1 MSDDNTRNEFVVDDA
16 KHHED
21 LQDLAALKRVKDA
34 ISKKKRQIK
43 DKDYLNKHPDLQDL
57 VDAHRTRKIVRKE
70 PDKEG
75 GKIKLELQEKQSV
88 KADLGQP
95 PPKPKPEVDYD
106 KLAELIYTK
115 MEKKAASKAPKA
127 PKAPKASKPEKEFDS
142 DSDDEPTSTPKILG
156 GLPDG
161 FAKPASAPTPEKKFN
176 ESLPKTQPPKPKVK
190 HIVAVG
196 GKWF

>member
-75 GKIKLELQEKQSV
+75 GKIKLELQEKHRKHRNLKKNSIPILMMNLHLHL
-88 KADLGQP
+88 KYL
-95 PPKPKPEVDYD
+95 VDYPMVLLNQHQHQHLHL
-106 KLAELIYTK
+106 KRNL
-115 MEKKAASKAPKA
+115 MKAYPRLNHPNLK
-127 PKAPKASKPEKEFDS
+127 
-142 DSDDEPTSTPKILG
+142 
-156 GLPDG
+156 
-161 FAKPASAPTPEKKFN
+161 
-176 ESLPKTQPPKPKVK
+176 
-190 HIVAVG
+190 
-196 GKWF
+196 